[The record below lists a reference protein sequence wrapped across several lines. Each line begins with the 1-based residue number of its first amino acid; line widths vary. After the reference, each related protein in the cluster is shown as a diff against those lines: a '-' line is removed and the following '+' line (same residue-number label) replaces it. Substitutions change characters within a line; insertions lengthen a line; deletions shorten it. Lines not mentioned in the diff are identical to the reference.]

1 MTEHNIK
8 RCQPLLGTFVEI
20 NLRGIMSEL
29 ELIHWSTIAFDE
41 IARIHQALSFHQ
53 ADSDL
58 SALNRA
64 LLTAP
69 STAFLLSTD
78 LAKVMLFA
86 ETLFKKTQGYY
97 DISIALALVA
107 SKHLPDHLFA
117 ETPLEN
123 YQPLGSFADITIF
136 DNYICSRRPVIFD
149 LGGIAKGY
157 AVDQAISLL
166 PEGIRG
172 SINAGGD
179 MRVIDWQKQK
189 VEVKYSTNTGKKITM
204 SNRALATSASYYKQQ
219 GSQYFNPKTNR
230 YMKINGSIS
239 VFATEAMHADALTKA
254 TLMMTR
260 KDAKQLLKAYNA
272 IAISINRFGF
282 SRQLS

>member
-1 MTEHNIK
+1 MTEHSIK

-20 NLRGIMSEL
+20 NLRGTMSEQ
-29 ELIHWSTIAFDE
+29 ELIHWSTLAFDE

-53 ADSDL
+53 VDSEL

-64 LLTAP
+64 LLAAP
-69 STAFLLSTD
+69 STAFLLSAD
-78 LAKVMLFA
+78 LAKVLLFA
-86 ETLFKKTQGYY
+86 EELFKKTQGYY
-97 DISIALALVA
+97 DISIASTLVA
-107 SKHLPDHLFA
+107 SKYLPDHLFA
-117 ETPLEN
+117 ATQLEH
-123 YQPLGSFADITIF
+123 YQPLGSFADITII
-136 DNYICSRRPVIFD
+136 DNYICSRRPIIFD

-172 SINAGGD
+172 SVNAGGD

-189 VEVKYSTNTGKKITM
+189 VEVKYSTNTVKKITM
-204 SNRALATSASYYKQQ
+204 SNRALATSASYYNQQ
-219 GSQYFNPKTNR
+219 GSQYFNPKTKR
-230 YMKINGSIS
+230 YMKIKGSIS
-239 VFATEAMHADALTKA
+239 VFATETMHADALTKA

-260 KDAKQLLKAYNA
+260 KAAKQLLKDYNA